1 MKSIVL
7 NKLSLHDFK
16 GVKDFEIE
24 PDGDSIKVRG
34 QNATGKTT
42 LFDAFTWLLFGKS
55 SDDKQLSPKPIDDNG
70 NEILGAEPLV
80 EATLTVDGEE
90 LRLIRNLKESWSK
103 PRGQLEKVRKSD
115 VTELYVNDVPKKVGE
130 YQTFINDVV
139 DEDTFKLLTNPF
151 AFNSLKWNKQREVL
165 MGLVANL
172 SDEEIAEKTGAGDE
186 LKKMLGEHPLDEQRK
201 IISAQMKKIKQDIDG
216 LPARIDENKRG
227 LPDLHNIDKEA
238 LETQLAAKNSE
249 LESAQM
255 AVTLAGNSDGSTE
268 LRMQVVKLKNDIEA
282 KRSGFNM
289 GNQLGL
295 STLSDD
301 LNNMRIKASSLKN
314 DVQLLTRDGS
324 QLETRIATT
333 RDYWEKLK
341 EDYKTVAKQEF
352 DENELICPTCGQ
364 QFAEDKAE
372 ELKSKFNQQ
381 KSEKIEKITADGFAA
396 KDEIQ
401 KLADELEQTSKKRAS
416 KQEEFQQAESKVQDL
431 NNEFNQQK
439 QSQPLFEDSKVFKDL
454 NKQIT
459 KLTDQIE
466 NAAGDNQEAINH
478 ARKVAETIQQEI
490 NEIQSQLV
498 LFTDSERINKRVE
511 ELEALDGQYKQTYSD
526 LERKS
531 FVLEEFV
538 KTKVNILESEINQKF
553 ALVSFKL
560 FETQKNGG
568 LKETCEA
575 TVDGVPFSKGLNN
588 AARINAGLDIINTLS
603 KTYEIEA
610 PIFVDNAESV
620 NELIDTEAQKI
631 ELIVSEDQEMVVA

>member
-55 SDDKQLSPKPIDDNG
+55 SDDKQISPKPIETDG
-70 NEILGAEPLV
+70 TEILGAEPLV

-130 YQTFINDVV
+130 YQTFINDLV

-186 LKKMLGEHPLDEQRK
+186 LKKMLGEHSLDEQRK

-227 LPDLHNIDKEA
+227 LPDLHNLDKGA

-249 LESAQM
+249 LESAQI

-282 KRSGFNM
+282 KRASFNM

-295 STLSDD
+295 SSLSED
-301 LNNMRIKASSLKN
+301 LNNARMAANSAKN
-314 DVQLLTRDGS
+314 KVDMLGENGIQLQKKLD
-324 QLETRIATT
+324 IANA
-333 RDYWEKLK
+333 DYDNLG
-341 EDYKTVAKQEF
+341 KQYDAESIVEF
-352 DENELICPTCGQ
+352 DDSQLICPTCGQ
-364 QFAEDKAE
+364 PFTE
-372 ELKSKFNQQ
+372 EKSDEIRDKFNLK
-381 KSEKIEKITADGFAA
+381 KSQKIEAITAKGTAA
-396 KDEIQ
+396 KKQVKDLTE
-401 KLADELEQTSKKRAS
+401 KLNELESQHRDAS
-416 KQEEFQQAESKVQDL
+416 KQYEDLQMKVNELTKEFSEQKASIPVFEESTEY
-431 NNEFNQQK
+431 
-439 QSQPLFEDSKVFKDL
+439 KDL
-454 NKQIT
+454 SSQIAS
-459 KLTDQIE
+459 LGDQIADATGS
-466 NAAGDNQEAINH
+466 NKEAIDR
-478 ARKVAETIQQEI
+478 ARSVVEAIQQEV
-490 NEIQSQLV
+490 NDIQSKLV
-498 LFTDSERINKRVE
+498 LFTDSTRINKRVE

-531 FVLEEFV
+531 FILEEFV

-553 ALVSFKL
+553 VLVSFKL

-631 ELIVSEDQEMVVA
+631 ELFVSEDQEMVVA

>member
-130 YQTFINDVV
+130 YQTFINDLV

-201 IISAQMKKIKQDIDG
+201 IIAAQMKKIKQDIDG

-227 LPDLHNIDKEA
+227 LPDLHNLDKEA

-324 QLETRIATT
+324 QLETRITTT

-341 EDYKTVAKQEF
+341 EDYKTIAKQEF

-364 QFAEDKAE
+364 QFAEDKAK

-401 KLADELEQTSKKRAS
+401 KLADELEQTSKKRVS

-431 NNEFNQQK
+431 SNEFNQQK

-466 NAAGDNQEAINH
+466 NAAGDNQEAISH